1 MEVFVYLSVIFGVL
15 LVFAVIRSRFMGFRG
30 QRPGEY
36 AGLGP
41 ELDLSQHLGG
51 RNICEGVIFGPTGR
65 MASRF
70 RATMI
75 GQWEGREGTL
85 EVNFEYDGGGTQK
98 RLWHLEMDEDGKV
111 VARADD
117 VQGDGHGRVVGPTVQ
132 LMYTIVLPDDA
143 GGYVLSVTDW
153 MYLTEGGTILNR
165 SQFRKG
171 GLLVAEL
178 MATIRRDG

>member
-15 LVFAVIRSRFMGFRG
+15 LVLAAIRSRFMGFRG
-30 QRPGEY
+30 QRSVEY

-41 ELDLSQHLGG
+41 EFDLTRHLGG

-65 MASRF
+65 MTSRF
-70 RATMI
+70 RAVMT
-75 GQWEGREGTL
+75 GEWTGSDGA
-85 EVNFEYDGGGTQK
+85 VDVDFEYDGGGTQH
-98 RLWHLEMDEDGKV
+98 RVWHLSLGDNGRV
-111 VARADD
+111 SARAED
-117 VQGDGHGRVVGPTVQ
+117 VQGEGRGRVTGPTVQ
-132 LMYTIVLPDDA
+132 LLYTIMLPEDS

-178 MATIRRDG
+178 MATIRKDA

>member
-41 ELDLSQHLGG
+41 ELDLSLHLGG
-51 RNICEGVIFGPTGR
+51 SNVCEGVIFGPTGR
-65 MASRF
+65 MTSRF
-70 RATMI
+70 RASMTGRWT
-75 GQWEGREGTL
+75 GQEGTL
-85 EVNFEYDGGGTQK
+85 EVDFQYDGGGTQK
-98 RLWHLEMDEDGKV
+98 RVWHISVTGYDRV

-117 VQGDGHGRVVGPTVQ
+117 VQGEGHGRVVGPTAQ
-132 LMYTIVLPDDA
+132 LSYTIVLPDDA

-153 MYLTEGGTILNR
+153 MYLTEAGTILNR

-178 MATIRRDG
+178 MATIRRDK